1 MKQDFEEVYA
11 KNFPFWKD
19 LARDDKDYLLSTS
32 VATHFAKGETIHD
45 GNECTGVI
53 AIKTG
58 CLRIYILS
66 EDGKEIT
73 LYRLGEGEVCMLSAS
88 CALQSITFDVM
99 VTAEEESECYVISGP
114 AFAAVAE
121 KDPYV
126 KIFTLET
133 AASRFSDVMWAMQRI
148 LFMNIEK
155 RLAIFLMDESAA
167 IGSDVIPLTHEQ
179 IGKYMGSAR
188 EVVSRTLKHF
198 ATEGLVEMSRKGVK
212 LLDKRTLRR
221 LTL

>member
-1 MKQDFEEVYA
+1 MTQDFEAAYA
-11 KNFPFWKD
+11 KHFPFWD
-19 LARDDKDYLLSTS
+19 ALSDDDKKYLCSTS
-32 VATHFAKGETIHD
+32 VATHFAKGTVIHD

-53 AIKTG
+53 LVKRG

-99 VTAEEESECYVISGP
+99 VTAEEESDCLVISGP
-114 AFAAVAE
+114 AFASVSEQNDA
-121 KDPYV
+121 V

-133 AASRFSDVMWAMQRI
+133 TVSRFSDVMWVMQRI

-167 IGSDVIPLTHEQ
+167 LGSDVIPLTHEQ
-179 IGKYMGSAR
+179 IAKYMGSAR

-198 ATEGLVEMSRKGVK
+198 AAEGWVEMSRKGVK

>member
-1 MKQDFEEVYA
+1 MNREFEAVYA
-11 KNFPFWKD
+11 KHFPFWDK
-19 LARDDKDYLLSTS
+19 LTEDDKSYLCANS
-32 VATHFAKGETIHD
+32 VATHFTKGFTVHD

-53 AIKTG
+53 VVKHG

-99 VTAEEESECYVISGP
+99 VTAEEESDCLVISGP
-114 AFAAVAE
+114 AFASVSAQN
-121 KDPYV
+121 PHV

-133 AASRFSDVMWAMQRI
+133 TVSRFSDVMWAMQRI

-167 IGSDVIPLTHEQ
+167 LGSDVIPLTHEQ

-188 EVVSRTLKHF
+188 EVVSRTLKQF
-198 ATEGLVEMSRKGVK
+198 ASDGLVEMSRKGVK
-212 LLDKRTLRR
+212 LLDKRALRR

>member
-53 AIKTG
+53 AIKSG

-99 VTAEEESECYVISGP
+99 VCAEEESDCHVISGP
-114 AFAAVAE
+114 AFAAVSE
-121 KDPYV
+121 RNDKV

-133 AASRFSDVMWAMQRI
+133 ATSRFSDVMWAMQRI
-148 LFMNIEK
+148 LFMSIEK
-155 RLAIFLMDESAA
+155 RLAIFLMDESATL
-167 IGSDVIPLTHEQ
+167 GSDIIPLTHEQ

-198 ATEGLVEMSRKGVK
+198 AKEGLVEMSRKGVK

-221 LTL
+221 MTL

>member
-1 MKQDFEEVYA
+1 MTRDFEEVYEQHL
-11 KNFPFWKD
+11 PFWGA
-19 LARDDKDYLLSTS
+19 LTEDDRSYLLSTS
-32 VATHFAKGETIHD
+32 VATHFSKGTVIHD

-53 AIKTG
+53 VIKHG
-58 CLRIYILS
+58 CLRVYILS

-73 LYRLGEGEVCMLSAS
+73 LYRLGEGDVCMLSAS
-88 CALQSITFDVM
+88 CALQSITFDVI
-99 VTAEEESECYVISGP
+99 VCAEEESECLVLSGP
-114 AFAAVAE
+114 AFASVCDRVPEA
-121 KDPYV
+121 

-133 AASRFSDVMWAMQRI
+133 ASSRFSDVMWAMQRI

-167 IGSDVIPLTHEQ
+167 LGSDVIPLTHEQ

-188 EVVSRTLKHF
+188 EVVSRTLKQF
-198 ATEGLVEMSRKGVK
+198 AKDGLVEMSRKGVT

-221 LTL
+221 MTL